1 MKNRVINLA
10 VTVIGGLFAIQIA
23 IWILGSLVPDL
34 WWILLLADGGFITW
48 RLVEVWPQI
57 TTQKHGETPEA
68 VNNPPPVRTTPMPFI
83 TVPTQAPKTTGKQAI
98 AELESMTGLSSV
110 KEEINKLIAR
120 ISLEK
125 RRREQ
130 GLQVSPMSL
139 HMVFT
144 GPPGVGKTV
153 VARQLGAIYRD
164 LGVLK
169 KGHVVETDRAG
180 LVAEYL
186 GQTAV
191 KTKDKIAEAMDG
203 ILFIDEAYT
212 LTGTGGRQGDQFGQ
226 EAVDTLLK
234 AMEDQRE
241 RLVVIVAGYPA
252 EMRAFINS
260 NPGLASRFTK
270 TIEFHPYAPAE
281 LIEIFKGMLGKDD
294 LHLAPDWPESDLQGW
309 FSSRVRDPSFGNAR
323 SARTL
328 VERVR
333 EAQATRLSADMGA
346 DLQTIT
352 ADDVKGAM
360 ASC

>member
-1 MKNRVINLA
+1 MKHRVINL
-10 VTVIGGLFAIQIA
+10 VVMVIGGLFAIQIA

-68 VNNPPPVRTTPMPFI
+68 VNNPQPVRTTPMPFI

-98 AELESMTGLSSV
+98 AELESMTGLGSV

-153 VARQLGAIYRD
+153 VARTLGAIYRD

-180 LVAEYL
+180 LVAQYI
-186 GQTAV
+186 GQTAP
-191 KTKDKIAEAMDG
+191 KTKDKVTEALDG

-212 LTGTGGRQGDQFGQ
+212 LTGGKGGHDFGQ
-226 EAVDTLLK
+226 EAIDTLLK
-234 AMEDQRE
+234 EMEDKRD
-241 RLVVIVAGYPA
+241 RLVVVVAGYPA
-252 EMRAFINS
+252 EMRSFINS

-270 TIEFHPYAPAE
+270 TIEFQAYSPPE
-281 LIEIFKGMLGKDD
+281 LIEIFQGMLAKED
-294 LHLAPDWPESDLQGW
+294 LRLSSDWPETDLRGW

-333 EAQATRLSADMGA
+333 EAQATRLSADMEA